1 METLPQVTQV
11 VLEEEPALP
20 MELAGWG
27 VLVLSLLVTVIWLA
41 YLYR

>member
-1 METLPQVTQV
+1 MQQLPQITQV

-27 VLVLSLLVTVIWLA
+27 VLIVSILLTVVWLA